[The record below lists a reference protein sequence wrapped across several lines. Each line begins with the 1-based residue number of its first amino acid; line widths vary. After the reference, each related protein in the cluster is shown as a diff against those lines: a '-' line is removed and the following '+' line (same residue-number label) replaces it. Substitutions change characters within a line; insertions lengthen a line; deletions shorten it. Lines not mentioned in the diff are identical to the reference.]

1 MENKFCDLHTH
12 SYYSDGTVSPSAIID
27 EAIKNGICAVA
38 LTDHNTTAGL
48 AEFSEYA
55 AGRDVEAICGVELS
69 TDFGERELH
78 IVGLYIKPK
87 YYDEINELTAAMQR
101 RKEAANRLLIDKLC
115 ARGIKITYEEA
126 SLGARGQL
134 NRAHI
139 AHEMYRKGYAESIAD
154 AFRRYLDP
162 KLGIYEPP
170 VKLDAF
176 ETIKYLRKI
185 GAVPV
190 LAHPF
195 YSLEN
200 EENIER
206 FLSMAAPT
214 GLVGVESRYST
225 HTEEMTRKISDL
237 ARKYSLIEGGGSDFH
252 GEKRPGVELG
262 LGYGDL
268 RVPLE
273 SALAL
278 RSFADDSK

>member
-1 MENKFCDLHTH
+1 MKNKFCDLHTH
-12 SYYSDGTVSPSAIID
+12 SYYSDGTFSPREIID
-27 EAIKNGICAVA
+27 EAIKNGIGAVA

-55 AGRDVEAICGVELS
+55 KDFDIEAICGVELS

-78 IVGLYIKPK
+78 IVGLYVSPD
-87 YYDEINELTAAMQR
+87 YYAEINELTAAMQR
-101 RKEAANRLLIDKLC
+101 RKEAANRRLIDKLC
-115 ARGIKITYEEA
+115 ALGMNISYERA

-139 AHEMYRKGYAESIAD
+139 AHEMYRQGYVSSIAD
-154 AFRRYLDP
+154 AFARYLDP

-170 VKLDAF
+170 VKLDVF

-200 EENIER
+200 EENVER

-214 GLVGVESRYST
+214 GLVGIESRYST
-225 HTEEMTRKISDL
+225 HTEKMCETISAL
-237 ARKYSLIEGGGSDFH
+237 AKKYSVIESGGSDFH
-252 GEKRPGVELG
+252 GEKRPGVALG

-268 RVPLE
+268 RVPIE
-273 SALAL
+273 FATRL
-278 RSFADDSK
+278 REYAK